1 LTAALPQRVGRSSR
15 RGKSALSRTGRFFS
29 RLNVREAL
37 SYTRVSRISWAG
49 SLRVL
54 IVATL
59 VAVLLQAGILT
70 LVSIVAQS
78 DRWDLPNGALL
89 QTVLSSCQIERS
101 ARGRV
106 ENEQIICPTRLA
118 DHAFPRALRDAVIA
132 SEDER
137 FFWHGALDL
146 RSTLRAAWQ
155 SLWGD
160 RQGGST
166 ITQQLARSLLLKK
179 EDSFERKLLEA
190 VLAVRIS
197 AILTREEILIR
208 YMNAVPHARNMSGF
222 DDPARYYFGVGVE
235 DLTVAEAALLVGML
249 PEPNSR
255 DPLKNPAG
263 AFEAASGVVRRM
275 QVQKKIDE
283 QQAAEA
289 REELERRVLAGRLR
303 RSDKVYARLEYRPYR
318 DLALR
323 EAKANGIAL
332 PQEHRLILFVD
343 PEFQQRLIGQICS
356 VTGRHQAA
364 GFFMRPSGEVLALAG
379 SCTYSGQWNR
389 ATDIKRS
396 IGSTGKLFP
405 LIGVHELSVSLKQRV
420 STRPVRRPNWPAES
434 NSRCL
439 KQKAVSLDFALE
451 HSCNRPWTEIAMR
464 LGQRLDEI
472 VKRFGLSPA
481 GSPALVPLGS
491 LHTSPMKLTQVYATL
506 QNRGTVPQVRFLG
519 AAIGSRGNVV
529 GIPAAR
535 EPRRAMTPATAAAV
549 LQDLRGPVKRGT
561 ARAASSVHALVYGKT
576 GTSSRN
582 IDALFVGLTQEFV
595 GSVWLGFDRPAPMP
609 GVHGGGSPAK
619 AFANLTNF
627 FYVRRAQQRF
637 VARQGSPK
645 GPWGEWEKLAPGEH
659 TIAKLTILGSMLTS
673 CLLLTA
679 LWRRRKQP
687 AVFGPTPD
695 VSEHSAA
702 PVPSPEMPLFP
713 PAEGIADAAKESELA
728 GPWLRQPAPS

>member
-1 LTAALPQRVGRSSR
+1 MSDRA
-15 RGKSALSRTGRFFS
+15 GRFLS

-37 SYTRVSRISWAG
+37 SYAGVSRISWAA

-54 IVATL
+54 SVAIL
-59 VAVLLQAGILT
+59 VAVLLQAAVLM

-78 DRWDLPNGALL
+78 DRWELPNGRLL
-89 QTVLSSCQIERS
+89 QTILSSCQVERS
-101 ARGRV
+101 SRGRV
-106 ENEQIICPTRLA
+106 DNEQIICPTRLP
-118 DHAFPRALRDAVIA
+118 DHTFPGALRDAVVA
-132 SEDER
+132 SEDAR
-137 FFWHGALDL
+137 FFSHGALDL

-155 SLWGD
+155 SLRGD

-197 AILTREEILIR
+197 AMLTREEILTR
-208 YMNAVPHARNMSGF
+208 YMNAVPHARNMTGF
-222 DDPARYYFGVGVE
+222 DDPARRYFGVGVQ

-249 PEPNSR
+249 PEPNNR
-255 DPLKNPAG
+255 DPLKNSAA
-263 AFEAASGVVRRM
+263 AFEAAAGVLRRM
-275 QVQKKIDE
+275 QAQKKITE
-283 QQAAEA
+283 QQGAEA
-289 REELERRVLAGRLR
+289 RAELERLVLTGRLR
-303 RSDKVYARLEYRPYR
+303 RGDKAYARLEYRPYR

-323 EAKANGIAL
+323 EAKASGIQL
-332 PQEHRLILFVD
+332 PQNHRLILFID

-356 VTGRHQAA
+356 VAGRHQAA

-379 SCTYSGQWNR
+379 SCTYTGEWNR
-389 ATDIKRS
+389 ATDIRRS

-405 LIGVHELSVSLKQRV
+405 LIGVHELSVSLRQLV

-439 KQKAVSLDFALE
+439 KRKAVSLDFALDQ
-451 HSCNRPWTEIAMR
+451 SCNRPWTETAMR

-472 VKRFGLSPA
+472 VKRFDLNPA
-481 GSPALVPLGS
+481 GSPALVPLGGV
-491 LHTSPMKLTQVYATL
+491 HTSPMKLTQVYATL
-506 QNRGTVPQVRFLG
+506 QNRGALPQIRFLG
-519 AAIGSRGNVV
+519 AAIGSRGHVI

-535 EPRRAMTPATAAAV
+535 EERRAMSAATARAV

-582 IDALFVGLTQEFV
+582 VDALFVGLTQDFA
-595 GSVWLGFDRPAPMP
+595 GSVWLGYDRPAPMP

-627 FYVRRAQQRF
+627 YYVRRAQQRF
-637 VARQGSPK
+637 DASRQAAQK
-645 GPWGEWEKLAPGEH
+645 DAWGEWKKLAPGEH
-659 TIAKLTILGSMLTS
+659 AIAKLTILGSLLTS

-679 LWRRRKQP
+679 LWRRRRQ
-687 AVFGPTPD
+687 AAALSAAHE
-695 VSEHSAA
+695 VSEQSVGPA
-702 PVPSPEMPLFP
+702 PSPEMLPIP
-713 PAEGIADAAKESELA
+713 PVLGIADAVRQSENP
-728 GPWLRQPAPS
+728 GRWLSQSAPSR